1 MQLRSNL
8 ERRNQIGRPGLS
20 WCGRRRRS
28 TAGGPVRGRAALG
41 SPEFA
46 DSGPPGVNPS
56 QAWVRAGQCTT
67 RKPHEAS
74 DGFGEA
80 YYGERDGEVD
90 LCGGALRRRA
100 GFSGA
105 RDYRLSDSTP
115 KEPGRVVGSHRGLL
129 VAGDVVQMG
138 RRRGSAA
145 GSVRWPWTGQCG
157 GAPRLLTRREDT
169 SGPCEGGPGVKEA
182 LRSTAAGET
191 RRRAG
196 LPAAAERG
204 GGRLGV
210 LGFGRLGCG

>member
-20 WCGRRRRS
+20 GCGRRRRS
-28 TAGGPVRGRAALG
+28 TAGGSVRGGAALG

-46 DSGPPGVNPS
+46 DSGPPGVNPT
-56 QAWVRAGQCTT
+56 QAWVRADQCTT

-80 YYGERDGEVD
+80 YYGERDGGVD

-129 VAGDVVQMG
+129 VAGDVAQMG

-145 GSVRWPWTGQCG
+145 ESVRWPWTGWC
-157 GAPRLLTRREDT
+157 GAPPGSWAARIDDWWRCEANQGDSMARVRPVARIREGK
-169 SGPCEGGPGVKEA
+169 S
-182 LRSTAAGET
+182 S
-191 RRRAG
+191 
-196 LPAAAERG
+196 PAAAG
-204 GGRLGV
+204 GSASSSR
-210 LGFGRLGCG
+210 

>member
-1 MQLRSNL
+1 MTKAGPQVDLGKVGGLFRKRARPNRYLWISAVGLRSGGLDLMQLRSNL

-20 WCGRRRRS
+20 GCGRRRRS
-28 TAGGPVRGRAALG
+28 TAGGSVRGGAALG

-46 DSGPPGVNPS
+46 DSDPPGVNPT

-80 YYGERDGEVD
+80 YYGERDGGVD
-90 LCGGALRRRA
+90 LCGGALHQRA

-129 VAGDVVQMG
+129 VNGDV
-138 RRRGSAA
+138 A
-145 GSVRWPWTGQCG
+145 
-157 GAPRLLTRREDT
+157 
-169 SGPCEGGPGVKEA
+169 
-182 LRSTAAGET
+182 
-191 RRRAG
+191 
-196 LPAAAERG
+196 
-204 GGRLGV
+204 
-210 LGFGRLGCG
+210 

>member
-1 MQLRSNL
+1 MREAAALD
-8 ERRNQIGRPGLS
+8 
-20 WCGRRRRS
+20 RRRPCPRRRGARL
-28 TAGGPVRGRAALG
+28 AGVRRFRP
-41 SPEFA
+41 S
-46 DSGPPGVNPS
+46 GVNPT

-129 VAGDVVQMG
+129 VAGDVAQMG

-145 GSVRWPWTGQCG
+145 GSVRWPWTVHCG
-157 GAPRLLTRREDT
+157 GAPRLLTHREDT
-169 SGPCEGGPGVKEA
+169 SGPCEGGPGVKDA
-182 LRSTAAGET
+182 LRSTAAGGNAE
-191 RRRAG
+191 AG
-196 LPAAAERG
+196 RFTCGGGA

-210 LGFGRLGCG
+210 LGFRRLGCG